1 MVTKRGMERY
11 LEKIEELAREA
22 GTDKGDAERILKV
35 IQKDM
40 DQRRRQKAPPPPEGG
55 ISVRDSERKYG
66 ISRSKVS
73 RLAQKGKVKILS
85 RVKNWLYIDESSLKT
100 YLDTKN

>member
-1 MVTKRGMERY
+1 MVTKRGLDKY

-22 GTDKGDAERILKV
+22 GTDKKAAERV
-35 IQKDM
+35 IKAIEADM
-40 DQRRRQKAPPPPEGG
+40 DKRRRQKAPPPPVGG

-73 RLAQKGKVKILS
+73 RLAQKGKVKILA